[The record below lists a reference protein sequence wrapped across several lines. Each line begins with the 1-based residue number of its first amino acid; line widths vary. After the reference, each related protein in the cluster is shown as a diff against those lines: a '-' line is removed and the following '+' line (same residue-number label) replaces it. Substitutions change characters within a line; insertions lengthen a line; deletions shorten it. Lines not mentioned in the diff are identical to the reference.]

1 MINYIFS
8 KVLFM
13 SAAGGL
19 VIVLIA
25 LIGLWSK
32 KALSSRWNYY
42 IWLFAA
48 IVLLIPVS
56 SFPVS
61 DIFNTTYIKTAQE
74 GINADVQ
81 NGETVLQQNGDGKSE
96 TVQEAAGQTETT
108 EQGEKAVSYTKTL
121 KTPQENGSWG
131 TFIGITGNVLNII
144 PFIWLFGVLLLL
156 LIKILQRIYFSF
168 SMKRLAV
175 LPEDVQKEALEKTK
189 SEMGIKRKIRLRCFL
204 TDSSPFVT
212 GVFRPVIYIPKELL
226 SEEELCLTFRHEL
239 MHCMRRDLLY
249 KTVIDFLTV
258 LHFFNPLVYYM
269 KNKVDTLCELSCD
282 EELVRKMDTEM
293 RQKYGIMLLERARD
307 SRRLF
312 GGSAALFEQR
322 KTLKRRVE
330 IIMKNKP
337 IKKRTA
343 MVSLVLAVIMGIS
356 CFSLAGIVN
365 AQNTAELPRA
375 SYVTDEISYVN
386 FTCED
391 ETVDDSFGTIYLLRE
406 NGAAVT
412 YTNFAGYTKFEA
424 SFFAMNENG
433 QELVDAL
440 PIEEVDA
447 VFNNPEYY
455 TDYYVVTMD
464 KAERKYGDGFG
475 IEGLFTLTK
484 NGEIIFENQCGYL
497 TYLPSVIVS
506 QTYPDYVNSNLH
518 VDFQQDGEQVTFR
531 LDVRMMELDSEQI
544 RENRIRRAELERDLS
559 TKSVTLGKILSSSID
574 GQEQDY
580 TRLNSNLEQAKEE
593 GRLWDYN
600 SGKILYNTGQQ
611 NAQFMQSI
619 GYIAFIQLY
628 NNITCTEDEI
638 KGDFILTLGSINV
651 DVFSGTV
658 SGLSNP
664 VGGAVT
670 LESDNGRYKVSWEI
684 TEFVLAPLTVY
695 GTRDP
700 QEFYTEGEDVFI
712 GTPYEQDQFD
722 RSEHDRLYKRIIV
735 DEAGKVLAVVPVEMQ
750 SPEILNNLEE
760 RLRDIQYSLS
770 TNWQGMFGSYVVS
783 AVTGEV
789 RKDTLVLQDPGT
801 WWYRAV
807 IPPENQYFIRKD
819 Q

>member
-48 IVLLIPVS
+48 AVLLIPVS

-61 DIFNTTYIKTAQE
+61 NIFNTTYIKTAQE

-81 NGETVLQQNGDGKSE
+81 NGETVLQQNGGGKSE
-96 TVQEAAGQTETT
+96 TVQEAAGQAETT

-131 TFIGITGNVLNII
+131 TFIGITRNVLNII

-293 RQKYGIMLLERARD
+293 RQKYGIMLLKRARD
-307 SRRLF
+307 SRRLL

-343 MVSLVLAVIMGIS
+343 MVSLALAVIMGIS

-365 AQNTAELPRA
+365 AQNTASLPRA
-375 SYVTDEISYVN
+375 NYVTDEINYAGFSSENDALADGYL
-386 FTCED
+386 
-391 ETVDDSFGTIYLLRE
+391 YLLRE
-406 NGAAVT
+406 NGASAT

-424 SFFAMNENG
+424 SFFAMNEDG
-433 QELVDAL
+433 RELIDAL
-440 PIEEVDA
+440 PVEEADA

-475 IEGLFTLTK
+475 IEGLFTMTK
-484 NGEIIFENQCGYL
+484 NGETVFENQRGYL
-497 TYLPSVIVS
+497 TYLPQETNV
-506 QTYPDYVNSNLH
+506 QMFADYINSNLH
-518 VDFQQDGEQVTFR
+518 VDFEKDGENVTFR
-531 LDVRMMELDSEQI
+531 MDVRLKEYDEEAV
-544 RENRIRRAELERDLS
+544 RENRIRRAELERDLT
-559 TKSVTLGKILSSSID
+559 TKSVTLGKILSCSID

-580 TRLNSNLEQAKEE
+580 ESMNLRMDQAKEE
-593 GRLWDYN
+593 GRLWDYT
-600 SGKILYNTGQQ
+600 SGEILYNINQQ

-619 GYIAFIQLY
+619 GYRAFIQLY
-628 NNITCTEDEI
+628 DNITCTDDEI
-638 KGDFILTLGSINV
+638 KGDFVLSLDGINV
-651 DVFSGTV
+651 DVFSGTI

-670 LESDNGRYKVSWEI
+670 FESDDGRCKTVWEI
-684 TEFVLAPLTVY
+684 AEFVLPPLTVY

-760 RLRDIQYSLS
+760 RLCDIQYSLS

-783 AVTGEV
+783 ALTGEV